1 MTDRELIDL
10 AAKAADLGFVPSDG
24 GVGLIGGVLHAP
36 WNPLHDDADAFRL
49 AVKLGIDLVNYPFY
63 EKEKHSVV
71 AERTYEMFKG
81 SKIEFLQ
88 DYGDDPLAATRR
100 AITRAAAE
108 IGKAM

>member
-49 AVKLGIDLVNYPFY
+49 AVKLRLELGVSD
-63 EKEKHSVV
+63 E
-71 AERTYEMFKG
+71 
-81 SKIEFLQ
+81 
-88 DYGDDPLAATRR
+88 GDVFSAQCRR
-100 AITRAAAE
+100 VLSFADADVDHGDEYALMRLAITRAAAE